1 MGTTTLPGIDD
12 VRRAAERIGPFVR
25 RTPVMSSASIDALVG
40 APVRFKC
47 EHLQRAGAFKYRG
60 ATNAVQAL
68 DDATAARGVAAH
80 SSGNHAAAL
89 ALAAATRGIPCHV
102 VMPADAPRVKQAAT
116 RAYGATVV
124 LCEPTLAA
132 RAETLA
138 EVLARTGAV
147 EIHPY
152 DHPDVIAGQGTAT
165 LELLEQA
172 PGVRTVVAPVS
183 GGGLLSGTAVAA
195 HGVDPSIIVVGA
207 EPAAVDDAR
216 RSLEAGRLVT
226 EHNTTSIADGLLAV
240 LSERTLAILTAHDVA
255 VVTVTEAEIVDAM
268 ALVFERLKQVVEPS
282 AAVALAGVAVL
293 ARRGELPAGE
303 VGVILSGGNVDLAA
317 LPFGGQ
323 TFGRQTVPDHGAP
336 AWSRDESGV
345 PDTGPP
351 ASGSDR
357 GVPASLGDRHGTA
370 RIGGDP

>member
-1 MGTTTLPGIDD
+1 MGPMTTPGIDD
-12 VRRAAERIGPFVR
+12 VRLAAVRIAPFVH
-25 RTPVMSSASIDALVG
+25 RTPVMTSASLDALVG

-68 DDATAARGVAAH
+68 DAATAARGVAAH

-102 VMPADAPRVKQAAT
+102 VMPADAPEAKQAAA

-138 EVLARTGAV
+138 EVVARTGAV

-172 PGVRTVVAPVS
+172 PAVRTVVAPVS
-183 GGGLLSGTAVAA
+183 GGGLLSGTAIAA
-195 HGVDPSIIVVGA
+195 HGTDPSISVIGA
-207 EPAAVDDAR
+207 EPANVDDAH
-216 RSLEAGRLVT
+216 RSLAARRLVT
-226 EHNTTSIADGLLAV
+226 DHNSTSIADALLAV
-240 LSERTLAILTAHDVA
+240 LSERTLAILTAYRVE
-255 VVTVTEAEIVDAM
+255 VVTVTEDEIVDAM

-282 AAVALAGVAVL
+282 AAVALAAVAAL
-293 ARRGELPAGE
+293 ARTHALPPGE

-317 LPFGGQ
+317 LPFDRRVTGAPTPIGGGQ
-323 TFGRQTVPDHGAP
+323 R
-336 AWSRDESGV
+336 
-345 PDTGPP
+345 
-351 ASGSDR
+351 
-357 GVPASLGDRHGTA
+357 
-370 RIGGDP
+370 